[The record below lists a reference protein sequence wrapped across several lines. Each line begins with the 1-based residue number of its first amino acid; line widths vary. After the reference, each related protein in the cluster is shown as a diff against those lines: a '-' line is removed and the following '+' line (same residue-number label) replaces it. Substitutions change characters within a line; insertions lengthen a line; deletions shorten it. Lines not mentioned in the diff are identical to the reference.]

1 MRWHHA
7 VLIVAIERWSWS
19 MNVLVAVKIHSRL
32 TRRLSR
38 SHVIMHA
45 LLKMEWQLMLVC
57 DLWDSVRWIRWRHG
71 LYWEVMC
78 FKCLSI
84 CRTHRR
90 IFLFI
95 VRELSEDRRSVIS
108 GLDAPSCLPILSLAW
123 LECFDMLQSVELA
136 LDGRTF
142 RLRKWLPFQQRTGNW
157 GGSSGIESRSRA

>member
-95 VRELSEDRRSVIS
+95 VRELSEDRRGIVS
-108 GLDAPSCLPILSLAW
+108 GLNAPSCLPVLPLTWFKS
-123 LECFDMLQSVELA
+123 FDMFQSVEFA
-136 LDGRTF
+136 LDRRPVGF
-142 RLRKWLPFQQRTGNW
+142 WKRLAFEQ
-157 GGSSGIESRSRA
+157 